1 MATAFHTVEASGL
14 GRFMREA
21 LWAYPA
27 TEALHILGIGLL
39 FGSIAI
45 VDLRLVGLGRRI
57 PVSALASFAVPWS
70 LAGFTLA
77 AATGLLM
84 FTAHAAEFITL
95 PVFMLKMGL
104 ILAGGINAAILH
116 TGVLRDTRSWETGA
130 SPPTGAKVAG
140 IVSIVLWIGVIACGR
155 LLAYL

>member
-1 MATAFHTVEASGL
+1 MHTVEATGL

-27 TEALHILGIGLL
+27 TEALHIVGIGLL

-45 VDLRLVGLGRRI
+45 VDLRLIGLGRRV
-57 PVSALASFAVPWS
+57 PVSALAGLALPWS
-70 LAGFTLA
+70 LAGFVLA

-95 PVFMLKMGL
+95 PVFILKMGL
-104 ILAGGINAAILH
+104 ILAGGINAVIVH
-116 TGVLRDTRSWETGA
+116 TGVLRNTRVWDTDMTT
-130 SPPTGAKVAG
+130 PPAARVAG
-140 IVSIVLWIGVIACGR
+140 GVSIALWIGVVACGR

>member
-1 MATAFHTVEASGL
+1 MSTAMHTVEATGV

-27 TEALHILGIGLL
+27 TEALHIVGIGLL

-45 VDLRLVGLGRRI
+45 VDLRLIGLGRRV
-57 PVSALASFAVPWS
+57 PVSALAGLAIPWS
-70 LAGFTLA
+70 LAGFVLA
-77 AATGLLM
+77 ATTGVLM
-84 FTAHAAEFITL
+84 FTAHATEFIQL
-95 PVFMLKMGL
+95 PVFLLKMSL

-116 TGVLRDTRSWETGA
+116 TGVLRDTRAWETGA
-130 SPPTGAKVAG
+130 TPPLGAKVAG
-140 IVSIVLWIGVIACGR
+140 GVSIALWIGVVACGR

>member
-1 MATAFHTVEASGL
+1 MSTAMHTVEATGL
-14 GRFMREA
+14 ARFMREA

-27 TEALHILGIGLL
+27 TEALHIIGIGLL

-45 VDLRLVGLGRRI
+45 VDLRLIGLGRRV
-57 PVSALASFAVPWS
+57 PVSALAGLAVPWS
-70 LAGFTLA
+70 LAGFVLA
-77 AATGLLM
+77 ATTGLLM

-95 PVFMLKMGL
+95 PVFILKMGL

-116 TGVLRDTRSWETGA
+116 TSVLRDTRPWDTGA
-130 SPPTGAKVAG
+130 STPPAAKVAG
-140 IVSIVLWIGVIACGR
+140 GVSIALWIGVVACGR

>member
-1 MATAFHTVEASGL
+1 MATPMHTVEATGL
-14 GRFMREA
+14 GRYMREA

-27 TEALHILGIGLL
+27 TEALHIVGIGLL

-45 VDLRLVGLGRRI
+45 VDLRLLGLGRRL
-57 PVSALASFAVPWS
+57 PVSALTAFALPWS
-70 LAGFTLA
+70 LAGFAVA
-77 AATGLLM
+77 ATTGLLM
-84 FTAHAAEFITL
+84 FTAHAAEFIAL

-116 TGVLRDTRSWETGA
+116 TGVLRDTRAWDTGA
-130 SPPTGAKVAG
+130 SSPVAARLAG
-140 IVSIVLWIGVIACGR
+140 GVSIALWIGVVACGR